1 MDKKEGLRVLC
12 RKIPRNR
19 LISLGILVLLMVAA
33 TVMNPAFLTA
43 DNLLGILAQNSARG
57 ILALGATFVL
67 MTGGI
72 DLAAEHGLTM
82 IAVVASV
89 SHIMTGENL
98 LVLFG
103 GCLILG
109 AALGCVNGLL
119 ITRLRLLPF
128 VATLAMM
135 SIAQGI
141 TLFASEGKIMFLNH
155 PVTVFIGSGKL
166 FHIIPMPVV
175 IFAGMCVVAYILLN
189 KTKMGTAVYAL
200 GGNKEA
206 AEYSGI

>member
-1 MDKKEGLRVLC
+1 MPKNSQEPSNQSWNPGT
-12 RKIPRNR
+12 
-19 LISLGILVLLMVAA
+19 LMAAA

-72 DLAAEHGLTM
+72 DLAAENGLTM

-98 LVLFG
+98 FVLFAGCLVLG
-103 GCLILG
+103 VV
-109 AALGCVNGLL
+109 LGCVNGLL

-175 IFAGMCVVAYILLN
+175 IFVGMCVVAHVLLN

-206 AEYSGI
+206 AEYSVFT

>member
-72 DLAAEHGLTM
+72 DLAAENGLTM

-166 FHIIPMPVV
+166 FHIISMPVV

-200 GGNKEA
+200 GGN
-206 AEYSGI
+206 